1 MNKALILLVFVCAAV
16 AFDYKTV
23 LQKVNVSQRRDA
35 TTCDFDSLIG
45 NYEISNPT
53 TTFKYAK
60 EGITYKMRRSTDK
73 NHQNA
78 CGVIDKK
85 NSAAFGVDD
94 TYLLSF
100 VDDIENTTDFE
111 MFYCM
116 LKDNKDNKDGKV
128 TYQCSITVDSDDGTS
143 TVATMDF
150 TKVSNG
156 VLRHGIA
163 VAVLAIVAVVALL
176 L

>member
-16 AFDYKTV
+16 AFDYKTA
-23 LQKVNVSQRRDA
+23 LQKANVSQRRGIR
-35 TTCDFDSLIG
+35 CDSLVG

-60 EGITYKMRRSTDK
+60 EGVTYKMRVSDDDGADQTGCVVVVDEK
-73 NHQNA
+73 NF
-78 CGVIDKK
+78 
-85 NSAAFGVDD
+85 AAFAAGSSN
-94 TYLLSF
+94 TYSLIIAKDEEVS
-100 VDDIENTTDFE
+100 DANTFACTP
-111 MFYCM
+111 
-116 LKDNKDNKDGKV
+116 KDNEDNKV
-128 TYQCSITVDSDDGTS
+128 MYQCTTTVVPDEGTP

-163 VAVLAIVAVVALL
+163 VAVLAIVAVAALL

>member
-16 AFDYKTV
+16 AFDYKTA
-23 LQKVNVSQRRDA
+23 LQKANVSQRRG
-35 TTCDFDSLIG
+35 TRCESLVG

-60 EGITYKMRRSTDK
+60 EGVTYKMRISDDDGADQTGCVVVVDEK
-73 NHQNA
+73 NF
-78 CGVIDKK
+78 
-85 NSAAFGVDD
+85 AAFAAGSSN
-94 TYLLSF
+94 TYSLIIAKDEEVS
-100 VDDIENTTDFE
+100 DANTFA
-111 MFYCM
+111 CIP
-116 LKDNKDNKDGKV
+116 KDNEDNKV
-128 TYQCSITVDSDDGTS
+128 MYQCTTAVDSDDGTP

>member
-16 AFDYKTV
+16 AFDYKTA
-23 LQKVNVSQRRDA
+23 LQKANVSQRRDA
-35 TTCDFDSLIG
+35 TTCDFDSLVG
-45 NYEISNPT
+45 NYEISNPS

-60 EGITYKMRRSTDK
+60 EGVTYKMRRSTDEAVKDDCAVVDEK
-73 NHQNA
+73 NL
-78 CGVIDKK
+78 
-85 NSAAFGVDD
+85 AAFATNNNIVYALVIAKDEAASD
-94 TYLLSF
+94 A
-100 VDDIENTTDFE
+100 NTFA
-111 MFYCM
+111 CAP
-116 LKDNKDNKDGKV
+116 KDNEDNKV
-128 TYQCSITVDSDDGTS
+128 MYQCTTTVESEDGTS
-143 TVATMDF
+143 TTATMDF